1 MQASP
6 QQNVIR
12 DESGVYIQP
21 SRRPDGTFRKAIRVK
36 AGYVPQDE
44 VPLYE
49 SKGKQFANRQAAQSI
64 PIGLDPSHVKKPV
77 NPQNPIPGLVILD
90 ADVKK
95 KKKKKKPEDTPSAGN
110 SSSGNAKT
118 AQPKGQSKGAKKTPA
133 PSELNFDNLSPEEL
147 EKRIKNLKK
156 KVREIKTLEQK
167 IESGEIKNP
176 EKDQLEKLQRKPDL
190 LSEIMALKLSLHG
203 EEGEGEGKDD

>member
-1 MQASP
+1 MLG
-6 QQNVIR
+6 QQQENITR

-21 SRRPDGTFRKAIRVK
+21 SRRPDGSLRKAIRVK

-49 SKGKQFANRQAAQSI
+49 SKGKQFASRQATMTL
-64 PIGLDPSHVKKPV
+64 PVGLDPSHAKKLL
-77 NPQNPIPGLVILD
+77 NPQNPIPGLVILE

-95 KKKKKKPEDTPSAGN
+95 KKKKKKPEDSP
-110 SSSGNAKT
+110 SGNNTNSKQT
-118 AQPKGQSKGAKKTPA
+118 PKSQSGAKKPAA
-133 PSELNFDNLSPEEL
+133 PSKQDTSNLSSEEL

-156 KVREIKTLEQK
+156 KVREINTLEGK

-203 EEGEGEGKDD
+203 DSAEPEDND